1 MDIKKFKKGDLI
13 LQEGSLENEMYF
25 ISYGKVNVF
34 KVINEE
40 KIDLAILG
48 PDAFFGEMS
57 MFLREH
63 RTASI
68 EAMEDTEIKGYSKE
82 TFINLIR
89 DDPDVALEVITTMA
103 QRIKDAHGIISKM
116 MGEKKGLE
124 IIYGKI

>member
-1 MDIKKFKKGDLI
+1 MNIKKFQKGELI
-13 LQEGSLENEMYF
+13 LQEGSLEDEMYF
-25 ISYGKVNVF
+25 ISYGKANVF

-40 KIDLAILG
+40 KVDLAILG
-48 PDAFFGEMS
+48 PDDFFGEMS
-57 MFLREH
+57 MLLRDH

-68 EAMEDTEIKGYSKE
+68 EALEDTEIKGYSKD

-103 QRIKDAHGIISKM
+103 QRIKDAHGIISRM